1 MIYEWLKRHEKNR
14 IFWRINQF
22 RILELCVNCQHLV
35 WTALSW
41 SRLSWVVGV
50 KCWPCSPQVPRC
62 IVFIT
67 RPMSRT
73 SSFLL
78 QPVTMSQAVDK
89 NSNNWL
95 DVKETF
101 TARVGTIN
109 EYILAPVV
117 ETIEH
122 LYWRI
127 AATHLGQTS
136 KLWNVQ
142 FVILS
147 KQCENLQTKAPP
159 LSDASTVQSAGGRRR
174 WWMVEPWVGEGPF
187 SDVG

>member
-1 MIYEWLKRHEKNR
+1 MKGTGF
-14 IFWRINQF
+14 FWRINQF

-41 SRLSWVVGV
+41 SRLGWVVGV
-50 KCWPCSPQVPRC
+50 KCWRCWPKVPARC

-73 SSFLL
+73 SSFLPP
-78 QPVTMSQAVDK
+78 PVTMSQAVDR
-89 NSNNWL
+89 NSKNWL
-95 DVKETF
+95 DFKETF

-117 ETIEH
+117 ETNEH
-122 LYWRI
+122 LCWRI

>member
-1 MIYEWLKRHEKNR
+1 MSDWKGMKGTG
-14 IFWRINQF
+14 FF
-22 RILELCVNCQHLV
+22 DELTNFASLSSVWIVNISCEQLWADHD
-35 WTALSW
+35 WAE
-41 SRLSWVVGV
+41 SWVSSAG
-50 KCWPCSPQVPRC
+50 PARPRC
-62 IVFIT
+62 
-67 RPMSRT
+67 PGALYS
-73 SSFLL
+73 SPAQCHEPLPSFLL

-101 TARVGTIN
+101 TARVGTVN

-127 AATHLGQTS
+127 AATYLGQTS

-159 LSDASTVQSAGGRRR
+159 LSDASTVQSAGRRRR